1 MLKMPDQDDRL
12 TVAAIAGL
20 AFMVS
25 DVAHEVI
32 GHGLG
37 FFFAGG
43 QTGIYTTTRI
53 IETQRLGDRGGDMFD
68 MGGPFGNLLCAALAW
83 LALRFV
89 PTNASRLR
97 LFCSLT
103 LAFSLFW
110 AFGYLAFCGVK
121 GQGDWFALIRAASH
135 QWVWRSL
142 LFMAGVLFYLGSMK
156 LVASQFGWTRRA
168 LVISYL
174 AGGLMGVLGAILDPR
189 GFPAIRHDGLLSGFG
204 SALGMLA
211 ISATGNIS
219 TTISRNFA
227 WIVAAGCC
235 AGIYIFVLG
244 PGLKF
249 TF

>member
-1 MLKMPDQDDRL
+1 MLKMADRDDWL
-12 TVAAIAGL
+12 TVAAIAGV

-37 FFFAGG
+37 FFLAGG
-43 QTGIYTTTRI
+43 HTGIYTTTRI
-53 IETQRLGDRGGDMFD
+53 IETQRLGDRGGDIFD

-89 PTNASRLR
+89 PTTGARLR
-97 LFCSLT
+97 LFYSLT

-121 GQGDWFALIRAASH
+121 GEGDWLALIRAASH
-135 QWVWRSL
+135 QWIWRSS
-142 LFMAGVLFYLGSMK
+142 LFVAGVLLYLGSMK
-156 LVASQFGWTRRA
+156 LVASLFGWTRRV
-168 LVISYL
+168 LVTSYW
-174 AGGLMGVLGAILDPR
+174 AGGMMGVLGAILDPR

-219 TTISRNFA
+219 TTIGRGFA

-235 AGIYIFVLG
+235 AGVYIFVLG
-244 PGLKF
+244 PGVKVSF
-249 TF
+249 

>member
-37 FFFAGG
+37 FFLAGG
-43 QTGIYTTTRI
+43 HTGIYTTTRV
-53 IETQRLGDRGGDMFD
+53 IETQRLGDRGGDVFD

>member
-1 MLKMPDQDDRL
+1 
-12 TVAAIAGL
+12 
-20 AFMVS
+20 
-25 DVAHEVI
+25 
-32 GHGLG
+32 
-37 FFFAGG
+37 
-43 QTGIYTTTRI
+43 
-53 IETQRLGDRGGDMFD
+53 MFD

>member
-37 FFFAGG
+37 FFLAGG

-211 ISATGNIS
+211 ISARGNIS